1 MRQAFAIT
9 FILIHL
15 FNLGGYQLVF
25 NQLENNSH
33 QNLVSRL
40 DNDAYRESELI
51 ELKVPIS
58 LPYQISQADFE
69 RFDGE
74 VEVNG
79 THYNYVKRKIQ
90 NDTLVVLCI
99 PNTEKTSIN
108 TARETFFSLVNDI
121 NNTTDSKA
129 PVPVKSVKSSI
140 SEFYFVENFSI
151 SQPATLKQIFP
162 AVVSGNKLISVY
174 LEGSVKPPES
184 GRFIA

>member
-15 FNLGGYQLVF
+15 FNLGGHQLVF
-25 NQLENNSH
+25 NQLENNS
-33 QNLVSRL
+33 QKNLVIRL
-40 DNDAYRESELI
+40 DSDVYSESELI
-51 ELKVPIS
+51 EVKVPIS
-58 LPYQISQADFE
+58 LPYQVSQTDFE

-90 NDTLVVLCI
+90 NDTLIVLCI

-121 NNTTDSKA
+121 NNSTDSKSPA
-129 PVPVKSVKSSI
+129 PVKTVKSSV

-151 SQPATLKQIFP
+151 SQPDLLGQSFP
-162 AVVSGNKLISVY
+162 AVISGNKQISVFI
-174 LEGSVKPPES
+174 EGSVKPPES
-184 GRFIA
+184 GLFIA